1 MDIDK
6 EGQIIFEKQQKSRRT
21 VIFGDISI
29 FGKTFFEYFAKN
41 EKLLLAE
48 EEELRFYLA
57 FHLFSLQLQSRWD
70 NSAKFSSFITH
81 CGAKWFL
88 ESQNCQKCVK

>member
-41 EKLLLAE
+41 EKLLFTFFPYNCKVGEITAPNFLA
-48 EEELRFYLA
+48 
-57 FHLFSLQLQSRWD
+57 SLHTAAQRD
-70 NSAKFSSFITH
+70 F
-81 CGAKWFL
+81 
-88 ESQNCQKCVK
+88 

>member
-41 EKLLLAE
+41 EKLLSEQKGNFTLC
-48 EEELRFYLA
+48 FVKYTNID
-57 FHLFSLQLQSRWD
+57 F
-70 NSAKFSSFITH
+70 TH
-81 CGAKWFL
+81 ENNL
-88 ESQNCQKCVK
+88 LTT

>member
-41 EKLLLAE
+41 EKLLIAE

-57 FHLFSLQLQSRWD
+57 FHLFSLQLQSR
-70 NSAKFSSFITH
+70 
-81 CGAKWFL
+81 
-88 ESQNCQKCVK
+88 

>member
-41 EKLLLAE
+41 EKLLL
-48 EEELRFYLA
+48 
-57 FHLFSLQLQSRWD
+57 FSFSPFFLTT
-70 NSAKFSSFITH
+70 AK
-81 CGAKWFL
+81 
-88 ESQNCQKCVK
+88 

>member
-41 EKLLLAE
+41 EKLLIAE
-48 EEELRFYLA
+48 E
-57 FHLFSLQLQSRWD
+57 S
-70 NSAKFSSFITH
+70 I
-81 CGAKWFL
+81 
-88 ESQNCQKCVK
+88 